1 MAKTTM
7 KRQVPTSGNLPARER
22 GKKITSISA
31 GWSDDWDR
39 FLFFLLGISLAM
51 VPFLIRIKTGLF
63 LAPRYTI
70 GPLSSG
76 PQGDAFSYYKFVF
89 VGVLGVAAIGALVC
103 KIVFSGYRLEK
114 HGLHLPLLLLTA
126 LFLLSTLW
134 ADYKSISLY
143 GLYNRREGTLTYIGF
158 LLLMYAL
165 SHLPYREKIFGMVKA
180 CLSLMVIMNSLV
192 CFSFYILHYDLGKVG
207 WIQSLILP
215 GHLPGRADIS
225 LPSLLENVNYSSG
238 FNAAACAFFLTVSLL
253 TVDTRRKIFPTV
265 MASFSFFGILAA
277 VSMSGILTISAMF
290 FFLTL
295 WAFFK
300 LPKPQV
306 WKGLCWNLSLFLLIF
321 FASITWNANVYQE
334 IDGFFKKFTAGMG
347 SSATQSPSSLPAT
360 DPAYGPER
368 FMPRKP
374 SKAQSS
380 SVLFAAGRDW
390 PTGGDHGS
398 LPARPPQPEPSVT
411 VARQQAPPVL
421 TPVTKLPAGNSAAN
435 GHAGKEAMDEL
446 YLPPKAEGLDPVR
459 IYIWKHTLSLIAQK
473 PVLGHGMDTLPY
485 YIPQYTKERYA
496 AFPHL
501 QYPSKPHNFYLGI
514 AFGAGIPALLCMLF
528 LFGSH
533 LWAVG
538 KVLLHSA
545 VLTPSIFQ
553 TALVSFFL
561 SYMVQWLV
569 NDSTVATSIYF
580 WALLGVSISL
590 HRESS
595 WASV

>member
-1 MAKTTM
+1 MAKTSM
-7 KRQVPTSGNLPARER
+7 KRQIPTAGSLPARER
-22 GKKITSISA
+22 REKNTSISA
-31 GWSDDWDR
+31 GWSDGWDR
-39 FLFFLLGISLAM
+39 FLFFLLGIGLAM
-51 VPFLIRIKTGLF
+51 VPFLIRIKTGLY

-89 VGVLGVAAIGALVC
+89 LCVLGVAAISALVF

-114 HGLHLPLLLLTA
+114 HSLHLPLLLLTA

-165 SHLPYREKIFGMVKA
+165 SHLPYREKIFGLVKA

-192 CFSFYILHYDLGKVG
+192 CFSYYILHYDLGKVG

-238 FNAAACAFFLTVSLL
+238 FNAAACAFFLTISLL
-253 TVDTRRKIFPTV
+253 TVDTRRKIFPTI
-265 MASFSFFGILAA
+265 MASFAFFGILAA
-277 VSMSGILTISAMF
+277 VSMSGILTISVMF
-290 FFLTL
+290 FLLTL
-295 WAFFK
+295 WAFLK
-300 LPKPQV
+300 MPKSQV
-306 WKGLCWNLSLFLLIF
+306 WKGLCWNLSFFLLIF
-321 FASITWNANVYQE
+321 FASITWNANVYRE
-334 IDGFFKKFTAGMG
+334 IDNFFKKITAATE
-347 SSATQSPSSLPAT
+347 SSAAKSSSLPAM
-360 DPAYGPER
+360 DPACGPER
-368 FMPRKP
+368 FVPLKP
-374 SKAQSS
+374 PKTRSS

-390 PTGGDHGS
+390 PTGRDHDAS
-398 LPARPPQPEPSVT
+398 AVLASKLEPPVT
-411 VARQQAPPVL
+411 VAWQQAPPVL
-421 TPVTKLPAGNSAAN
+421 TPVTKLPAGNSADN

-459 IYIWKHTLSLIAQK
+459 MYIWKHTLSLIAQK
-473 PVLGHGMDTLPY
+473 PILGHGMDTLPY

-595 WASV
+595 GQSV